1 MQESPIYGINVIF
14 FFLVFRLLYV
24 SMFVSVFSDV
34 PCSSW
39 CQAFVTV
46 SVSALMSHYADSHAG
61 VLPKE
66 YERLLPNDQNCLIC
80 PGLITPLSLN

>member
-1 MQESPIYGINVIF
+1 M
-14 FFLVFRLLYV
+14 FRLLYV
-24 SMFVSVFSDV
+24 SVFVSVFSDV